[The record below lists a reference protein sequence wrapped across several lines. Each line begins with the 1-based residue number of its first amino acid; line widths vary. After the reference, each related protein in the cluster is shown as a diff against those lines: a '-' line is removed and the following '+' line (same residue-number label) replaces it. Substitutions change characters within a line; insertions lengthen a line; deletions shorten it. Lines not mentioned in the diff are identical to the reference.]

1 MNFTVS
7 RSTTEE
13 TDDRHAVYKI
23 LRREVHTISSLP
35 CDRTIV
41 WQSIKKAEKPGILSR
56 SSSAL
61 IDFRRSNTILLL
73 KSYPVILVPKEFTMV
88 FPYSVLPTT
97 FYADRSGTFLE
108 TKFSGAYPEIYAE
121 GF

>member
-1 MNFTVS
+1 MIAMQFTKYCAGKCIPFPVC
-7 RSTTEE
+7 RAIEQ
-13 TDDRHAVYKI
+13 
-23 LRREVHTISSLP
+23 SSGN
-35 CDRTIV
+35 
-41 WQSIKKAEKPGILSR
+41 QSKKAEDPVILSR

-61 IDFRRSNTILLL
+61 IDFRRSNTILL

-108 TKFSGAYPEIYAE
+108 TKFSGAYPEMYEDVLPALRDQQ
-121 GF
+121 

>member
-1 MNFTVS
+1 MIAMQFTKYCAWKCIPFPVC
-7 RSTTEE
+7 RAIEQ
-13 TDDRHAVYKI
+13 
-23 LRREVHTISSLP
+23 SSGN
-35 CDRTIV
+35 
-41 WQSIKKAEKPGILSR
+41 QSKKAEEPLILSR

-108 TKFSGAYPEIYAE
+108 TKFSGAYPEMYEDVLLALRDQQ
-121 GF
+121 

>member
-1 MNFTVS
+1 V
-7 RSTTEE
+7 
-13 TDDRHAVYKI
+13 
-23 LRREVHTISSLP
+23 
-35 CDRTIV
+35 
-41 WQSIKKAEKPGILSR
+41 ILSR

-108 TKFSGAYPEIYAE
+108 TKFSGAYPEMYEDVLLALRDQQ
-121 GF
+121 